1 MKNRAEEDIKY
12 VDSCLQAQV
21 RHYSPGNFNKLLYS
35 EAYANYVSDL
45 KMELFAEMVNA
56 WKPLT
61 NFEKK
66 LPYRQ

>member
-1 MKNRAEEDIKY
+1 MKNQVEEDIKY

-56 WKPLT
+56 
-61 NFEKK
+61 
-66 LPYRQ
+66 